1 MNVTIFR
8 SQISINSEPGTS
20 MRTLSCQSSLEP
32 YLPEES
38 TELDVDDHAIE
49 NANLPLQI
57 PTTNTSEPTV
67 THMLECNIENRK
79 LFDNKQKSDNK
90 KKGIYR
96 SNSSRQP
103 TTTTATSTPTYG
115 TDFKQSCKDDLGYD
129 SIEVIDE
136 RRNKNF
142 EKAGLQRSN
151 TTVIYSEYVP

>member
-1 MNVTIFR
+1 MLASNAEN
-8 SQISINSEPGTS
+8 Q
-20 MRTLSCQSSLEP
+20 TLC
-32 YLPEES
+32 
-38 TELDVDDHAIE
+38 
-49 NANLPLQI
+49 
-57 PTTNTSEPTV
+57 
-67 THMLECNIENRK
+67 
-79 LFDNKQKSDNK
+79 DNKQKSDNK

-103 TTTTATSTPTYG
+103 TSTPTYG